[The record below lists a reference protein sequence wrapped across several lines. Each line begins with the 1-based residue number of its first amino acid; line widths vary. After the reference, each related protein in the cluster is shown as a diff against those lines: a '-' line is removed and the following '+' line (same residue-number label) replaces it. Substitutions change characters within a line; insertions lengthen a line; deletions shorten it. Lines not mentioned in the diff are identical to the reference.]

1 MTGHHRAL
9 ILQGRPRQP
18 LRTLLIFAV
27 ISAGVVAV
35 IVLAPYLI
43 ADATPRTLMTMGV
56 LFAAYRLRRRQFPP
70 TITAQRAAADA
81 PWRVR
86 GEFQNARTGVSE
98 DRAVTASALM
108 HDGGVQL
115 SCDDGSTLRI
125 APDHFDALTLR
136 EFQRLLER
144 DGETDYST
152 VPVAVDAA
160 RTRLQRHVT
169 AKAQFL
175 RWAERPSFLVWVIAL
190 VAIELV
196 CVVAIPRW

>member
-9 ILQGRPRQP
+9 VLQGRPRLP
-18 LRTLLIFAV
+18 LRTLLVFCG
-27 ISAGVVAV
+27 ISIGVVAV
-35 IVLAPYLI
+35 IVLAPRLI
-43 ADATPRTLMTMGV
+43 ADATPRTLVTMGV

-86 GEFQNARTGVSE
+86 GEFRNAKVGVGE
-98 DRAVTASALM
+98 DRTLTASALTQ
-108 HDGGVQL
+108 DGGVQL
-115 SCDDGSTLRI
+115 SCDDGATLHI

-136 EFQRLLER
+136 EFQRLL
-144 DGETDYST
+144 DSDPGTDFST
-152 VPVAVDAA
+152 VPVAVDAS
-160 RTRLQRHVT
+160 RTRLQRHT
-169 AKAQFL
+169 NAKAQFL
-175 RWAERPSFLVWVIAL
+175 RWAERPSFLVWIIVL